1 MFEVL
6 SVDASEGEFKGIQV
20 KMPHVGM
27 IKSGQF
33 ALITVSE
40 GDESFALPIAD
51 VNASESSVFFIVKST
66 NEKLSQ
72 LKEGDKLFGVRAP
85 LGKEFMPVDKRFLLV
100 CDENGI
106 ASCGLM
112 AKQAKHLN
120 KKVCFVCTSSTPY
133 LSHYINYFDELYTQ
147 NDCKMMLPYLF
158 KTNDAAVIA
167 GENSFMKE
175 MAQVCNDNNFTAY
188 VFVNSVITDGMGM
201 CGGCRL
207 SVGNETKFACVDG
220 PCFLAK
226 EINFD
231 ELNKRSK
238 CKKAGECC
246 KEERK

>member
-6 SVDASEGEFKGIQV
+6 SIDTSEDDFKAIQV

-51 VNASESSVFFIVKST
+51 VNASKSSVLFIVKST

-85 LGKEFMPVDKRFLLV
+85 LGNAFMPDDKRLLLV

-120 KKVCFVCTSSTPY
+120 KTVCFVCTSATPY
-133 LSHYINYFDELYTQ
+133 LSRYINYFDELYTQ
-147 NDCKMMLPYLF
+147 KDCKMMLPYLF

-167 GENSFMKE
+167 GENSFIKE
-175 MAQVCNDNNFTAY
+175 MAQVCADADFTAY

-207 SVGNETKFACVDG
+207 SVGDETKFACVDG

-231 ELNKRSK
+231 ELDKRSK
-238 CKKAGECC
+238 CEKSCERC
-246 KEERK
+246 KG

>member
-6 SVDASEGEFKGIQV
+6 SIDTSEDDFKAIQV

-51 VNASESSVFFIVKST
+51 VNASKSSVLFIVKST

-85 LGKEFMPVDKRFLLV
+85 LGNAFMPKDKRLLLV

-120 KKVCFVCTSSTPY
+120 KKVCFVCTSATPY
-133 LSHYINYFDELYTQ
+133 LSRYINYFDELYTQ
-147 NDCKMMLPYLF
+147 KDCKMMLSYLF

-167 GENSFMKE
+167 GENSFIKE
-175 MAQVCNDNNFTAY
+175 MAQVCADVDFTAY
-188 VFVNSVITDGMGM
+188 VFVNSVITDGMGT

-207 SVGNETKFACVDG
+207 SVGGETKFACVDG

-231 ELNKRSK
+231 ELDKRSK
-238 CKKAGECC
+238 CGKSCERC
-246 KEERK
+246 KE

>member
-1 MFEVL
+1 MFEVI
-6 SVDASEGEFKGIQV
+6 SVDTSEDKFKAIQV

-33 ALITVSE
+33 ALITVNE

-51 VNASESSVFFIVKST
+51 VNVSKSSVLFIVKST
-66 NEKLSQ
+66 NEKLSEI
-72 LKEGDKLFGVRAP
+72 KTGDKLFGVRAP
-85 LGKEFMPVDKRFLLV
+85 LGKEFMPTGKRLLLI

-112 AKQAKHLN
+112 AKQAKHLD

-133 LSHYINYFDELYTQ
+133 LSRYITYFDELYTQ
-147 NDCKMMLPYLF
+147 KDCKMMLPYLF
-158 KTNDAAVIA
+158 KTNDVAVIA
-167 GENSFMKE
+167 GKNSFMEE
-175 MAQVCNDNNFTAY
+175 MAQVCNDVNFTAY
-188 VFVNSVITDGMGM
+188 VFVNSVITDGMGT

-207 SVGNETKFACVDG
+207 SAGDKTKYACVDG

-238 CKKAGECC
+238 CEKAGECC
-246 KEERK
+246 KQEKE